1 MWTEI
6 ALVCGVIAVT
16 AYALIAA
23 VELPLAAAVI
33 VACVFGSALAAA
45 SGGQLAARE
54 AMCSGAK
61 SSDREGGG
69 TRAW

>member
-1 MWTEI
+1 
-6 ALVCGVIAVT
+6 VIAVT

-33 VACVFGSALAAA
+33 VASVFGPALAAA

-54 AMCSGAK
+54 AV
-61 SSDREGGG
+61 
-69 TRAW
+69 